1 MSTDQKDA
9 KDRTIYETIWRDLV
23 DIYDF
28 VEDSEIDTETVSE
41 EMLEEVNS

>member
-28 VEDSEIDTETVSE
+28 VEDTETVSE